1 MRAAPLQTV
10 DRCTECHQRS
20 KDFFCSLSPETV
32 RAFEAIK
39 NTQMHPKGSPLFVE
53 GQATNGVYLLC
64 QGRMKLST
72 SSSDGRKLILRI
84 VEPGEVLGLSATVSN
99 IPYEVTAEAIE
110 PCQTNFVQREEFLQ
124 FLSRHKDACFNV
136 ARHLSRY
143 CGKAYTQIRA
153 LGLSHSASERLAKL
167 LLDWCTSE
175 GVESGQSIT
184 LKLMLTQEEIAGMIG
199 TSRETVSRV
208 FADFKSKQ
216 IVNVK
221 GGALTVLNKDALQAL
236 AGI

>member
-1 MRAAPLQTV
+1 MESCVYL
-10 DRCTECHQRS
+10 
-20 KDFFCSLSPETV
+20 
-32 RAFEAIK
+32 
-39 NTQMHPKGSPLFVE
+39 LFVE
-53 GQATNGVYLLC
+53 GQAAQGIYLLC
-64 QGRMKLST
+64 QGRIKLST
-72 SSSDGRKLILRI
+72 SSSCGRKLILRI

-110 PCQTNFVQREEFLQ
+110 PCQTSFVQREEFLQ

-153 LGLSHSASERLAKL
+153 LGLSHSAAEKLAKL
-167 LLDWCTSE
+167 LLDWCDRDGSE
-175 GVESGQSIT
+175 IEHGIN
-184 LKLMLTQEEIAGMIG
+184 LKLMLTHEEIAGMIG

-208 FADFKSKQ
+208 LSDFKSKQ

-221 GGALTVLNKDALQAL
+221 GSHLTVLNKTALQAL
-236 AGI
+236 AGN